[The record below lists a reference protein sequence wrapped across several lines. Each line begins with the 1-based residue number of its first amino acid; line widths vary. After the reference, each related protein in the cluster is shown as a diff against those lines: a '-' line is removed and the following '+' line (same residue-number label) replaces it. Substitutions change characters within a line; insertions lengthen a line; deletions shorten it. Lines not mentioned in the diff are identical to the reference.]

1 MEIKIKNFLGRERFQ
16 WLGGDANQL
25 FISIWPYRYLSLV
38 HMLFSEAASFAAN
51 RTGRTTHIYTL
62 SFLLELAFVE

>member
-25 FISIWPYRYLSLV
+25 FIFIWPY
-38 HMLFSEAASFAAN
+38 
-51 RTGRTTHIYTL
+51 IYKAL
-62 SFLLELAFVE
+62 

>member
-25 FISIWPYRYLSLV
+25 FIFIWPYINKKLYKDF
-38 HMLFSEAASFAAN
+38 LFQVNLYKKLWPFVFVLLTSERARVF
-51 RTGRTTHIYTL
+51 
-62 SFLLELAFVE
+62 